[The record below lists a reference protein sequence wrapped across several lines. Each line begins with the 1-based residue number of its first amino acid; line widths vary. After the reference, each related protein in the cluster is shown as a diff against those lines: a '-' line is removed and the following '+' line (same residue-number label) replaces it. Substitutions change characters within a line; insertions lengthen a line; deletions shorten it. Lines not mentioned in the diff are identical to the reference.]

1 MIEVDEKGSNLMPD
15 ENAPETPSQP
25 QAPATKPTASLAAAP
40 PASAPPAAATS
51 STETPAA
58 PVAKAPATTPT
69 PVAKPPATPTSA
81 PAAAASTA
89 AAPAA
94 TAVATE
100 PEAPAPPKVKPKKAT
115 QRACDEK
122 DAKGKLCCGH
132 LKRWYDYP
140 KEIEALVG
148 KQAEIY
154 RCEFCQTIYKP
165 DRSKMPHS
173 YTLRY

>member
-1 MIEVDEKGSNLMPD
+1 MRD
-15 ENAPETPSQP
+15 ENAPETPP
-25 QAPATKPTASLAAAP
+25 QLNAPAK
-40 PASAPPAAATS
+40 
-51 STETPAA
+51 TPAA
-58 PVAKAPATTPT
+58 PASTPPAVAASSAPTDAAAPA
-69 PVAKPPATPTSA
+69 AKPPAPASATA
-81 PAAAASTA
+81 PAAPASTA

>member
-1 MIEVDEKGSNLMPD
+1 MAEPT
-15 ENAPETPSQP
+15 APETS
-25 QAPATKPTASLAAAP
+25 P
-40 PASAPPAAATS
+40 PGA
-51 STETPAA
+51 PAA
-58 PVAKAPATTPT
+58 PV
-69 PVAKPPATPTSA
+69 
-81 PAAAASTA
+81 PAAP

-94 TAVATE
+94 TASAAP
-100 PEAPAPPKVKPKKAT
+100 PELAAPAAPKIKPKKAT

-148 KQAEIY
+148 PKTEIY
-154 RCEFCQTIYKP
+154 RCEFCKTLYKP
-165 DRSKMPHS
+165 DHSQPPHS

>member
-1 MIEVDEKGSNLMPD
+1 LNRDNPDAHEKGSELMPD

-25 QAPATKPTASLAAAP
+25 QAPAKP
-40 PASAPPAAATS
+40 PAAVPAAAPPAAATS
-51 STETPAA
+51 STETPAPPA
-58 PVAKAPATTPT
+58 AKVPATTPA
-69 PVAKPPATPTSA
+69 PAAKPPATPASA
-81 PAAAASTA
+81 PAA

-148 KQAEIY
+148 KKAEVY

>member
-1 MIEVDEKGSNLMPD
+1 MPD
-15 ENAPETPSQP
+15 SNAPETPQSQT
-25 QAPATKPTASLAAAP
+25 PATTAAASP
-40 PASAPPAAATS
+40 SPAPPAAATS
-51 STETPAA
+51 SA
-58 PVAKAPATTPT
+58 PPT
-69 PVAKPPATPTSA
+69 A
-81 PAAAASTA
+81 PAAKPASTPA
-89 AAPAA
+89 SASEPAA

-100 PEAPAPPKVKPKKAT
+100 PEVPAAPKIKPKKAT

-154 RCEFCQTIYKP
+154 RCEFCQTLYKP
-165 DRSKMPHS
+165 DRSKTPHS

>member
-1 MIEVDEKGSNLMPD
+1 LIPD
-15 ENAPETPSQP
+15 SNAPETRPQP
-25 QAPATKPTASLAAAP
+25 QAPATTPAVSQP
-40 PASAPPAAATS
+40 PAPPAAAAS
-51 STETPAA
+51 SA
-58 PVAKAPATTPT
+58 APAT
-69 PVAKPPATPTSA
+69 K
-81 PAAAASTA
+81 PAAATPAPASA
-89 AAPAA
+89 PAAPAA

-100 PEAPAPPKVKPKKAT
+100 PEAPTAPKIKSKKAT

-148 KQAEIY
+148 AKAEIY

-165 DRSKMPHS
+165 DRSKTPHS

>member
-1 MIEVDEKGSNLMPD
+1 MPD
-15 ENAPETPSQP
+15 EKAPETPSQP
-25 QAPATKPTASLAAAP
+25 QAPTT
-40 PASAPPAAATS
+40 
-51 STETPAA
+51 TPAA
-58 PVAKAPATTPT
+58 PASSASTDAAAQTPPVAKAP
-69 PVAKPPATPTSA
+69 VV
-81 PAAAASTA
+81 AAASTA
-89 AAPAA
+89 AAPTA

-100 PEAPAPPKVKPKKAT
+100 PETPAPPKIKSKKAT

-148 KQAEIY
+148 KKAEVY

-165 DRSKMPHS
+165 DRSKTPHS